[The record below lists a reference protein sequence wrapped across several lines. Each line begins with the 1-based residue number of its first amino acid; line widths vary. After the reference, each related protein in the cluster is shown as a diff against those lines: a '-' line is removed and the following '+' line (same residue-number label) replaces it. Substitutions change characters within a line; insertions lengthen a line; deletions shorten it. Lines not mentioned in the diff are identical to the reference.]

1 MLREYEVTIITR
13 GEMPDTDRLKTL
25 EKYEQILLQDGGQL
39 INKADWGVKKM
50 SHPIKRNYKGHYM
63 NYDLTTLPNHVTEAE
78 RLMRID
84 DNVLR
89 YLSINIG
96 QDVDIKERKA
106 EIAKQA
112 AYREKEMRKLDDRN

>member
-50 SHPIKRNYKGHYM
+50 PHPIN
-63 NYDLTTLPNHVTEAE
+63 
-78 RLMRID
+78 